1 MTSSCFLASGFRQ
14 MQMHFKR
21 MSFCRKQVSK
31 LKTFCEFAMNLKVEQ
46 RDAVGYLLDGN
57 DVLAVFPM
65 GFGTNLI
72 F

>member
-1 MTSSCFLASGFRQ
+1 
-14 MQMHFKR
+14 
-21 MSFCRKQVSK
+21 
-31 LKTFCEFAMNLKVEQ
+31 MNLKVEQ